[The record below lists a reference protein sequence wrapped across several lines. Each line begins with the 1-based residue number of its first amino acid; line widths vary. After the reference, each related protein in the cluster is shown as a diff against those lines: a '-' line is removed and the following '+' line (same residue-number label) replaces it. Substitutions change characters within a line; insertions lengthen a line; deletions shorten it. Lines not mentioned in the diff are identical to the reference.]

1 MSEEEFASVSHYLVD
16 HVSKWARSRPDDVA
30 IVDADE
36 GQYITWCQFENAVN
50 LRALELAGMGF
61 QKGDVMV
68 TMLPLLPEH
77 VFLEYAAFKIG
88 MVVCPLDVRL
98 KAKEVVY
105 CIKRIAGAR
114 RILYVAPD
122 DTDSED
128 KYGRAKRYEFKQIAM
143 DVKKACPFVADFLF
157 LGPQEDAPPGATGIL
172 NLLERARRKWKA
184 CKKDPALFKAEMD
197 SLEARKAAVDSAK
210 DGAMII
216 FTTGSTGFPKPA
228 VLSNA
233 GIVCQNMCMQKGF
246 GIKSTDRLLLNLPMS
261 HVAAQTVG
269 LMSLI
274 FAGGMA
280 VILHGFRADK
290 SLQAIQDYKVTIYG
304 QVPALFALSWSL
316 PNFKDYDLSSIR
328 LALYGAQGMTRN
340 QLEKFVEL
348 APTISTGLGMTEMSG
363 FVTYQLGDRLSIDDF
378 VSGLGHDFPIT
389 PMSVREPMN
398 DDGTA
403 GKELPLGQVGEIC
416 FSGPQ
421 VFLGYFKNEEATRK
435 AISKEGIL
443 YTGDMGFADE
453 AGLHLAGRR
462 KFILKPKGYQVYPA
476 EIENFVAE
484 RFKDRVENIGIIGMP
499 HEIFSEGI
507 IACLETKHGKRI
519 EPGEVFEAC
528 KELAAYKR
536 PTHVVILGPEEMPL
550 NRTEKTDYM
559 ALKKLAEAEV
569 AKLRAAGKWDA
580 RESRP

>member
-1 MSEEEFASVSHYLVD
+1 MSEEEFASISHYLVD
-16 HVSKWARSRPDDVA
+16 HVSKWVQERPDVVA
-30 IVDADE
+30 IIDADE
-36 GQYITWCQFENAVN
+36 GQYITWRQFDIAVN
-50 LRALELAGMGF
+50 LRALELVEMGF
-61 QKGDVMV
+61 QKGDIMV

-77 VFLEYAAFKIG
+77 LFLEYAAFKIG
-88 MVVCPLDVRL
+88 MIVCPLDVRL
-98 KAKEVVY
+98 KAKEVIY
-105 CIKRIAGAR
+105 CVKRLEGAR
-114 RILYVAPD
+114 RILYIAPD

-128 KYGRAKRYEFKQIAM
+128 KYGRAKRYEFKQIALE
-143 DVKKACPFVADFLF
+143 VKKACPYVRDFIQ
-157 LGPQEDAPPGATGIL
+157 LGPQEDAVPGGIGIL
-172 NLLERARRKWKA
+172 NLLERARRRWKSLQ
-184 CKKDPALFKAEMD
+184 KDPALFKAKLD
-197 SLEARKAAVDSAK
+197 ALDGLKRSIDAAK

-228 VLSNA
+228 MLSNA
-233 GIVCQNMCMQKGF
+233 GIVCQNMCMVKGL
-246 GIKSTDRLLLNLPMS
+246 GIKRTDRLLLNLPMS

-269 LMSLI
+269 FMSLV
-274 FAGGMA
+274 FVGGMA

-304 QVPALFALSWSL
+304 QVPALFAMSWSL
-316 PNFKDYDLSSIR
+316 PNFKDYDLSSVR

-340 QLEKFVEL
+340 QLEQFAKL
-348 APTISTGLGMTEMSG
+348 APIMATGLGMTEMSG
-363 FVTYQLGDRLSIDDF
+363 FVTYQLGDKLSIDDF

-398 DDGTA
+398 EDGTA
-403 GKELPLGQVGEIC
+403 GKELPPGQVGEIC

-421 VFLGYFKNEEATRK
+421 VFLGYYKNEEATRK

-443 YTGDMGFADE
+443 YTGDMGYVDE
-453 AGLHLAGRR
+453 AGLHLSGRR

-476 EIENFVAE
+476 EIENFIAE
-484 RFKDRVENIGIIGMP
+484 QFKDRVENIGVIGMP

-507 IACLETKHGKRI
+507 IAYLETKPGKKI

-536 PTHVVILGPEEMPL
+536 PAHVVIMGPEEMPL

-559 ALKKLAEAEV
+559 ALKKLAEPEIAR
-569 AKLRAAGKWDA
+569 LRAAGKWDA
-580 RESRP
+580 KR